1 MKKLIALLAICFMF
15 VGIGSSFAK
24 PLQLQMHTWEIGPE
38 ISHITYEEPDVME
51 EKGFMYGIAASYA
64 YHNNLM
70 LKAEGRF
77 SFGDVDYTN
86 SGTMDNID
94 DYMWEFRGLAG
105 YDFPVLKATIITPYI
120 GFGYRYLNDDSSGMT
135 SSTGAWGYE
144 RESNYYYSPIGIETI
159 TKLENG
165 WFIGVTLEYDYF
177 WKGIQKSHL
186 SDVDPGLNNL
196 ENDQNDGYGLRGS
209 IKFQKKVE
217 RLDYVIEPFVRYWD
231 IKQSDNADVTYYGTY
246 IGYGYEPKNNST
258 EFGIKFA
265 LKF

>member
-1 MKKLIALLAICFMF
+1 MKKLIASLAICFMF

-135 SSTGAWGYE
+135 SLSLLRY
-144 RESNYYYSPIGIETI
+144 
-159 TKLENG
+159 TKNV
-165 WFIGVTLEYDYF
+165 ISIYF
-177 WKGIQKSHL
+177 
-186 SDVDPGLNNL
+186 
-196 ENDQNDGYGLRGS
+196 
-209 IKFQKKVE
+209 
-217 RLDYVIEPFVRYWD
+217 
-231 IKQSDNADVTYYGTY
+231 
-246 IGYGYEPKNNST
+246 
-258 EFGIKFA
+258 
-265 LKF
+265 